1 MALDN
6 VEGKTNKEII
16 EELLQESGIKVEF
29 DDNLQTAKMKKGF
42 IFTRNMSHA
51 HILDEMVKTMSAKG

>member
-6 VEGKTNKEII
+6 VEGKDSKQII
-16 EELLQESGIKVEF
+16 EELLQESGITAEF
-29 DDNLQTAKMKKGF
+29 DGNLQTSKMKKGF

-51 HILDEMVKTMSAKG
+51 HILDEMVKSMSAKG

>member
-6 VEGKTNKEII
+6 VEGKTNKDII
-16 EELLQESGIKVEF
+16 EELLQESGIKAEF
-29 DDNLQTAKMKKGF
+29 AGNIQTAKMKKGF